1 MVQDVLNATTLASIY
16 VLFALGMSLVWGTI
30 GILNFAHGS
39 IFMFSAFVAYLV
51 TERIPLGMP
60 GVVAISVVTGAVV
73 AVAMQYLA
81 FQPIMRRAKN
91 QHAGELQ
98 LVIGGIGLSAIPISI
113 AQRVTLS
120 SPFGFSAGSFET
132 QVYDIGGVSV
142 TNVMIVILVCGLG
155 LGVGTALW
163 IRKSKRGLALRALGV
178 DPEVSSLMGI
188 DRPRLALATMAYAGG
203 LAGLAGALLTYY
215 FTSIT
220 PESGDSL
227 LLKAFAAII
236 LGGVGSMFGVILGSF
251 ILAFAEFA
259 VLLYTDGTWV
269 TAVSFGLLF
278 LILLVRPQG
287 ILGRR
292 EVRRT

>member
-1 MVQDVLNATTLASIY
+1 MTQDVLNATTLASIY

-39 IFMFSAFVAYLV
+39 IFMFSAFTAYLV
-51 TERIPLGMP
+51 SREVDVGMLGVIVIAMVA
-60 GVVAISVVTGAVV
+60 GAAIS
-73 AVAMQYLA
+73 VAMQYLV
-81 FQPIMRRAKN
+81 FQPIMRRAKS

-113 AQRVTLS
+113 AQRVTFS
-120 SPFGFSAGSFET
+120 NPFGFPTGSFET
-132 QVYDIGGVSV
+132 QSYDIAGVRL

-155 LGVGTALW
+155 LGIGTALW
-163 IRKSKRGLALRALGV
+163 IKRSKNGLALRALGV

-188 DRPRLALATMAYAGG
+188 DRSRLGLAAMAYSGA

-215 FTSIT
+215 FSSIT
-220 PESGDSL
+220 PESGDTL

-236 LGGVGSMFGVILGSF
+236 LGGVGSMFGVVLGSF
-251 ILAFAEFA
+251 ILAFAEYA
-259 VLLYTDGTWV
+259 VLLYTDGNWV

-287 ILGRR
+287 ILGKK

>member
-1 MVQDVLNATTLASIY
+1 MTQDVLNATTLASIY

-39 IFMFSAFVAYLV
+39 IFMFSAFTAYLV
-51 TERIPLGMP
+51 AREVEVGMLGVIIISMVS
-60 GVVAISVVTGAVV
+60 GAAISI
-73 AVAMQYLA
+73 AMQYLV
-81 FQPIMRRAKN
+81 FQPIMRRAKS

-113 AQRVTLS
+113 AQRVTFS
-120 SPFGFSAGSFET
+120 NPFGFPTGSFET
-132 QVYDIGGVSV
+132 QAYDIGGVRI

-155 LGVGTALW
+155 LGIGTALW
-163 IRKSKRGLALRALGV
+163 IKSSKNGLALRALGV

-188 DRPRLALATMAYAGG
+188 DRSRLGLAAMAYSGA

-215 FTSIT
+215 FSSIT
-220 PESGDSL
+220 PESGDTL

-236 LGGVGSMFGVILGSF
+236 LGGVGSMFGVVLGSF
-251 ILAFAEFA
+251 ILAFAEYA
-259 VLLYTDGTWV
+259 VLLYTDGNWV

-287 ILGRR
+287 ILGKK

>member
-1 MVQDVLNATTLASIY
+1 MTQDVLNATTLASIY

-39 IFMFSAFVAYLV
+39 IFMFSAFTAYLV
-51 TERIPLGMP
+51 TREADVGMLG
-60 GVVAISVVTGAVV
+60 VIVISMVSGAVIS
-73 AVAMQYLA
+73 VAMQYLV
-81 FQPIMRRAKN
+81 FQPIMRRAKS

-113 AQRVTLS
+113 AQRVTFS
-120 SPFGFSAGSFET
+120 NPFGFPTGAFET
-132 QVYDIGGVSV
+132 QSYDIGGVRL

-155 LGVGTALW
+155 LGIGTALW
-163 IRKSKRGLALRALGV
+163 IKRSKHGLALRALGV

-188 DRPRLALATMAYAGG
+188 DRSRLGLAAMAYSGA

-215 FTSIT
+215 FSSIT
-220 PESGDSL
+220 PESGDTL

-236 LGGVGSMFGVILGSF
+236 LGGVGSMFGVVLGSF
-251 ILAFAEFA
+251 ILAFAEYA
-259 VLLYTDGTWV
+259 VLLYTDGNWV

-287 ILGRR
+287 ILGKK